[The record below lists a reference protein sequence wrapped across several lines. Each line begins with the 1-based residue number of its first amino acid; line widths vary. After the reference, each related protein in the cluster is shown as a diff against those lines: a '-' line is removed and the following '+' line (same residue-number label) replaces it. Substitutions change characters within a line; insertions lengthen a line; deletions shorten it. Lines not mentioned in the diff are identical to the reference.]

1 MGHIPSRPRT
11 IGEIMTTTVVT
22 VTSQATVAAAIDLF
36 VRHRFRHLLVTDGQR
51 SLTGLLS
58 DRDAL
63 RHMAKGGDPHSVTV
77 GKIMKRDPI
86 VATLETTVMAAI
98 DQLRAHRINC
108 LPVVDGGGT
117 MLGIV
122 TTTDLLGT
130 LRAVLAE
137 PAAHA

>member
-1 MGHIPSRPRT
+1 MGQTPSRPRT
-11 IGEIMTTTVVT
+11 VGEIMTTKVVT
-22 VTSQATVAAAIDLF
+22 ITPQATVAAAVDLF
-36 VRHRFRHLLVTDGQR
+36 VRHRFRHLLVTDGLR
-51 SLTGLLS
+51 CLAGVLS

-63 RHMAKGGDPHSVTV
+63 RHMAKGGDPNAVTV
-77 GKIMKRDPI
+77 GEIMKRRPV
-86 VATLETTVMAAI
+86 VATPETAVTAAI

-108 LPVVDGGGT
+108 LPVVDGAGT

-137 PAAHA
+137 PAAHG

>member
-1 MGHIPSRPRT
+1 MSQTPSRPRT
-11 IGEIMTTTVVT
+11 VGEIMTTKVVT
-22 VTSQATVAAAIDLF
+22 ITPQTTVAEAIHLF
-36 VRHRFRHLLVTDGQR
+36 VRHRFRHLLVTDEQR
-51 SLTGLLS
+51 RLAGVLS

-63 RHMAKGGDPHSVTV
+63 RHMAKGGDPRAAAV
-77 GKIMKRDPI
+77 GEIMKRDPV
-86 VATLETTVMAAI
+86 VATPETGVTAAI

-130 LRAVLAE
+130 LRALLAE
-137 PAAHA
+137 PAQRA